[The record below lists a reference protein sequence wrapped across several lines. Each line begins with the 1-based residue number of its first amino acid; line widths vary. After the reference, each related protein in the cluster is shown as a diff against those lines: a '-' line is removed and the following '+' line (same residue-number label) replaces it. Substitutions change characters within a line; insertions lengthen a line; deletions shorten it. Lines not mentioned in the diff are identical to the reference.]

1 MDNNEERKD
10 VLNETPKQEEVT
22 QQTNKKGISKFV
34 AIISAIV
41 VILIVAILGVFLFGG
56 NLFASKGQKFVKLA
70 TVDQKFLSVFDT
82 KNKDVQINSELKID
96 IDGIVKE
103 IGGEPTG
110 LGALKLENKE
120 IIKNEDYTDKLLI
133 SLDGMKDAKFELQI
147 AKNKKLVGVHIPEIT
162 EKFIAV
168 DLDDV
173 DGLLNNLK
181 KLGINIELENS
192 KEHEFTENDRKELED
207 LLKKYIGFFADIS
220 SDYID
225 KKDNAKVEA
234 NGKSEVATEY
244 KLTLDGESILK
255 LAIELE
261 KEFLKNE
268 RDIDKLVELGFIDDK
283 DEFIEGIKND
293 MENNK
298 SMIEDGSYKDL
309 MGDIEIIIKLYEKN
323 GKNIATV
330 VEVEDVYFGFY
341 MFETSKDDYEAILEL
356 REGPQSMR
364 FVLDITTEK
373 NVKNGKLEFV
383 LDTDEE
389 DINVTLFEA
398 KKEEL
403 NKIED
408 EIIKISK
415 DDVLLLNTATEDEL
429 EEYVEEAT
437 KNAEKFVNDLLGI
450 ESGKNNDLFID
461 EIIDNDYKNYDD
473 KSYDD
478 KNYDKED
485 EAQKDSTVT
494 KVTNGRLAEAQKLFD
509 KIDLKMTKNELI
521 SAAGKPD
528 DEYTPDLSSSTL
540 LSYKDDKG
548 NLIGVIVKNDEVVEV
563 EIRVSTADIVE
574 ELNPSISDLSS
585 RVEKVEKGMKLS
597 EVEEILGKKY
607 IQSMKSST
615 YDQFTWYDSNGKKVS
630 VVIEDGKVTRVTKLL

>member
-1 MDNNEERKD
+1 MDNNNEERKD
-10 VLNETPKQEEVT
+10 VLNETPIQEEVT
-22 QQTNKKGISKFV
+22 QPKKSGVSKSIAIGIT
-34 AIISAIV
+34 IV
-41 VILIVAILGVFLFGG
+41 VILVVAILGVMFCGG
-56 NLFASKGQKFVKLA
+56 LDGKLFASKGQKFIKLA
-70 TVDQKFLSVFDT
+70 TVDQKFLNVFDT
-82 KNKDVQINSELKID
+82 KNKNLQINSELKID
-96 IDGIVKE
+96 IDDIVKE

-110 LGALKLENKE
+110 LGALKVENKE

-133 SLDGMKDAKFELQI
+133 SLDGMKDAKLELQI
-147 AKNKKLVGVHIPEIT
+147 AKNEKLVGVHIPEIT

-168 DLDDV
+168 DLDDM

-298 SMIEDGSYKDL
+298 SMVEDGSYKDL

-323 GKNIATV
+323 GENIATV

-356 REGPQSMR
+356 REGSQSMK

-373 NVKNGKLEFV
+373 NVKNGKLEFM

-389 DINVTLFEA
+389 DYDITLCET
-398 KKEEL
+398 KIEEL
-403 NKIED
+403 SKIED
-408 EIIKISK
+408 EMIKISK

-429 EEYVEEAT
+429 EKYVEEAT
-437 KNAEKFVNDLLGI
+437 INIEKLVNNLL
-450 ESGKNNDLFID
+450 
-461 EIIDNDYKNYDD
+461 
-473 KSYDD
+473 
-478 KNYDKED
+478 
-485 EAQKDSTVT
+485 
-494 KVTNGRLAEAQKLFD
+494 
-509 KIDLKMTKNELI
+509 
-521 SAAGKPD
+521 
-528 DEYTPDLSSSTL
+528 
-540 LSYKDDKG
+540 
-548 NLIGVIVKNDEVVEV
+548 VE
-563 EIRVSTADIVE
+563 
-574 ELNPSISDLSS
+574 
-585 RVEKVEKGMKLS
+585 
-597 EVEEILGKKY
+597 
-607 IQSMKSST
+607 
-615 YDQFTWYDSNGKKVS
+615 
-630 VVIEDGKVTRVTKLL
+630 